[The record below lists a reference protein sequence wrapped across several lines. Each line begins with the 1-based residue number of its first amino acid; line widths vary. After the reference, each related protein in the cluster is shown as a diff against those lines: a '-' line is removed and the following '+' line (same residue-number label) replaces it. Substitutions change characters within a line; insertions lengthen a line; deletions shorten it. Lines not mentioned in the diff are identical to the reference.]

1 MFKNITVLRLKSL
14 GFFVLFLRKKL
25 LSGSLEIVF
34 FLLKEL
40 SPCFLRNLV
49 VTESLA
55 RSSDTISLWEAL
67 PLFVLSYEQEIKHV
81 VLGTVGAARTVASR

>member
-1 MFKNITVLRLKSL
+1 MS
-14 GFFVLFLRKKL
+14 FLAKK
-25 LSGSLEIVF
+25 
-34 FLLKEL
+34 L

-55 RSSDTISLWEAL
+55 SPSDTISLWEAISL
-67 PLFVLSYEQEIKHV
+67 SVLAYEQEIKHV